1 MNFLTTIAL
10 LCLAPATKYYN
21 FPRTQIEVHNC
32 QVQYIQCVLE
42 KTKKDRFSTY
52 DQALLKCVTEIKPE

>member
-1 MNFLTTIAL
+1 MNFLATIAL

-21 FPRTQIEVHNC
+21 LPRTQLEVHSC

-42 KTKKDRFSTY
+42 KNKKGQIFNLRSSFTQMCNGD
-52 DQALLKCVTEIKPE
+52 